1 MGIRGRLEPSE
12 ATRLEEITWAE
23 IAFPRPI
30 GLQEVHALMN
40 HLAVTLSN
48 ARVHYNVEAHRMI
61 DGADRDAMGRPRS
74 SLEGLK
80 VNGSVHADLKP
91 LPNEPR
97 RRDMVTF
104 RCMHGVTP
112 CYDRVDHLTCD
123 TIPGY
128 TKDDHRIVQVELIGA
143 VLAGIGDYFSQ
154 HPTEPAQKKGEDLE

>member
-1 MGIRGRLEPSE
+1 
-12 ATRLEEITWAE
+12 
-23 IAFPRPI
+23 
-30 GLQEVHALMN
+30 MN

-143 VLAGIGDYFSQ
+143 VLAGIGEITFHSIPQ
-154 HPTEPAQKKGEDLE
+154 NQLKKKEKI